1 MHQKRPGINCRYKA
15 PVPPKNN
22 VEEIQSRWRYHFIH
36 NVYANFFADMLDYF
50 SSYLYPRFEYTVV
63 GTYDKAV
70 EYLEKCQQ
78 YERETD
84 KPLLPALILNPS
96 GEFDNAD
103 ANSGGKQLWRFPNL
117 AYGLNKRLFD
127 PVYQDENLLATVSFM
142 RIKGEIELLMLLNS
156 FYEYCD
162 IRMLFLNIFGGRDRI
177 IYPRFFSSFI
187 ILPDE
192 LINYEYTNEY
202 TGERYR
208 IDWQGAGARTEL
220 VRSTARDELVLPC
233 NIKPQI
239 ALTGL
244 SDGSQRYGGA
254 DRLADWRISA
264 TINYE
269 VEIPNYF
276 ILQSD
281 YLALGMDVEVRY
293 GSAFS
298 AYNDYQPPQDRWLH
312 NVTWD
317 LGLDAT
323 SDSRVTVDPCD
334 ATNEVVYEE
343 SFEFKYR
350 EFYEVKQTDIDST
363 SNLRITLHEQNL
375 DNKVVIVNSKE
386 GQLNYQDHY
395 YIDSGNIIV
404 IRTTDTVNLQAGWM
418 LEVYIYG
425 P

>member
-1 MHQKRPGINCRYKA
+1 
-15 PVPPKNN
+15 
-22 VEEIQSRWRYHFIH
+22 
-36 NVYANFFADMLDYF
+36 
-50 SSYLYPRFEYTVV
+50 
-63 GTYDKAV
+63 
-70 EYLEKCQQ
+70 
-78 YERETD
+78 
-84 KPLLPALILNPS
+84 
-96 GEFDNAD
+96 
-103 ANSGGKQLWRFPNL
+103 
-117 AYGLNKRLFD
+117 
-127 PVYQDENLLATVSFM
+127 
-142 RIKGEIELLMLLNS
+142 
-156 FYEYCD
+156 
-162 IRMLFLNIFGGRDRI
+162 MLFLNIFGGRDRI